1 VITFRSRKSL
11 AMIGQSARLDS
22 RAAVVV
28 VSSSQPLIVSRPP
41 NSPTNSKKVGPKQ
54 CRIRRWAYVLLLFL
68 FSALS
73 VRPIISTSTRPI
85 FAAFAVLVE
94 LRLWMNDLKLVLRSL
109 IGRCRGNQFCG
120 PNPDPIHT
128 TRLVGDGKAKKSA
141 QWIVWYKIPKAS
153 TVNLAG
159 CPNSLII
166 HRVK

>member
-1 VITFRSRKSL
+1 MNSL
-11 AMIGQSARLDS
+11 PKTVTRQRRGCDLNRGPTAPESSTLPTRLL
-22 RAAVVV
+22 
-28 VSSSQPLIVSRPP
+28 SQPLVVSRPP
-41 NSPTNSKKVGPKQ
+41 DSPTNSAGSDGGLMF
-54 CRIRRWAYVLLLFL
+54 CCCFF

-128 TRLVGDGKAKKSA
+128 TRLVGDGKAKKIGS
-141 QWIVWYKIPKAS
+141 VD
-153 TVNLAG
+153 
-159 CPNSLII
+159 SLVQDSEGKY
-166 HRVK
+166 R